1 MPRRLGALALAIALA
16 VLAAS
21 VARAQA
27 NKQANK
33 EPAAPPAPT
42 MSAEGKKFVQGWLGQ
57 WTSSDASLTA
67 GAQKMQGPLRMSCES
82 VSSGWGTLCKGT
94 FELKGMPPSASTF
107 LMGWDVATGTGHMF
121 EISDTGELHDHS
133 GKWADGKSITLVHE
147 GKTPAGPQEKDSCTA
162 TWASAREL
170 KFDCTGTQAGVP
182 VWTFTST
189 SRK

>member
-1 MPRRLGALALAIALA
+1 MPRRLGVLAFALA

-27 NKQANK
+27 KHK

-42 MSAEGKKFVQGWLGQ
+42 MSAEGQKFVQGWVGR
-57 WTSSDASLTA
+57 WNSSDASLTT
-67 GAQKMQGPLRMSCES
+67 GAQKMQGALRMSCES
-82 VSSGWGTLCKGT
+82 VSSGWGTLCKGS
-94 FELKGMPPSASTF
+94 FELKGMPASASTF

-121 EISDTGELHDHS
+121 EIADTGEVHDHS
-133 GKWADGKSITLVHE
+133 GKWTDARSITLVHE
-147 GKTPAGPQEKDSCTA
+147 GKTLAGPQEKDSCIA
-162 TWASAREL
+162 TWVSAREL